1 MTSAMETF
9 SESSKMPRTIPSHTK
24 TPKIPSSTQLSSQS
38 YSFQHPDISTESSSQ
53 FVKQETLSRV
63 EERYSTSSTLN
74 VILLESSTKQAIPSF
89 GIDVSTAAQKEM
101 STTVPSISQGE
112 HVRQQKLSESSVK
125 EKLSLSVSRVTHSTV
140 TSTKLLS
147 SSSKLPGF
155 VYSANNI
162 TTTVAIFLTIRPSPI
177 STEDRFVTTRLHES
191 PTHPIQSTSLL
202 VTDVAIPSNVLSK
215 ATVAIYGS
223 EKRFSDQ
230 KPVLVSSSQVVA
242 LSSSSLAP
250 FTSHS
255 MDAINTSSTLPY
267 PRMSLPKTRYVV
279 TDIFPT
285 PFVFREKS
293 TVMNSSLPFNV
304 DQTSILGN
312 TKIRS
317 LKPLIS
323 LDDPSVFPTRSLR
336 DYKTE
341 EIGTFARN
349 DSLTLS
355 LGSGAEITSLTE
367 TSLQRS
373 VQGSPASFY
382 ESSIRLKADS
392 TMPLEQHSTF
402 LLWSQTAD
410 KSLDP
415 RVTSSL
421 GPGSFSELI
430 TGTSILEN
438 ATEAFSSS
446 PLVSSAIDYS
456 RTPVVISSTKS
467 STTGQSNQ
475 TVDVRILV
483 SSALTKNMSS
493 KRSPSSLKV
502 PSSVS
507 ILQTY
512 ELPSSP
518 FVAERK
524 AFLASSSDTKSFI
537 ATEGG
542 YIYYTTSASQLQST
556 ALKGETITK
565 HVYSIEKLTS
575 RPPVQSSRSTTK
587 TLKVLMKPQAT
598 QITSSLTQFVTKRGY
613 DVYFTTSSY
622 PQLSSPL
629 KGEAMTRASSSQR
642 TQSITVIAETSKL
655 SITHLATHFKQLL
668 SASSILKPS
677 FVTQGNRLFLP
688 TESSRSVGSTTE
700 EEAITKPLHSLS
712 SKTSMPST
720 SKVPFTSS
728 VSEVNTSLSFS
739 SSEKSY
745 VVTRDGFINLLASTF
760 SKFSSLGEVM
770 TSQMYPLSQQQM
782 LSSMSALQASKQR
795 ETPLSAGLYSLPS
808 LSSIVKFSSVFT
820 AEDRET
826 LTLMEDLV
834 ASSKQVLL
842 SPSPQSSSS
851 LQLEATASLLTSKL
865 LSSSK
870 HEELSPPCLYVSSSP
885 IDSLSSSSSMQHLLL
900 SPFSKSSSAQEVQTT
915 KRYLYSVMSS
925 LERVQ
930 SSPSSRFSLA
940 LQREG
945 TESRVSYVR
954 SSPLTK
960 HIPFSTSSLFSSS
973 QLATKIVLD
982 SSARFTLLKFSSS
995 QKITP
1000 VRALLDALKS
1010 SSSGQQTGNTIF
1022 LQLSSL
1028 QEALHRTSQINYQT
1042 SLSSIQSSSS
1052 SQYIMLSSYIRP
1064 SSTLKVLST
1073 ASYVESLASLLPRQ
1087 QILSSVYPRVTSALK
1102 VKSTI
1107 ESLSLPSLQVSSP
1120 PKLEITRSRPSPSQH
1135 EMAPLSSLPAS
1146 SVPRVELNTDLMSS
1160 FTTSFRKLEI
1170 KSSTSLQVSSAPK
1183 DEVTKRLTDSMKTS
1197 LSKDEIRSLLPPK
1210 ASTTFKVAEAIS
1222 LMNSSRTSSS
1232 KHDMQ
1237 SLASPQFSLT
1247 SKLDVTT
1254 SLMDSIR
1261 ISLSKYEMQPKVSS
1275 TPELEV
1281 TTSLTDSIGMSLSKY
1296 EMQPLLSPK
1305 ASSKPRSIEAEYTSL
1320 RSLSSRQP
1328 ILSSTAPQ
1336 LSSAL
1341 KEDATTSHME
1351 SMSTSSF
1358 SRKRALSSLSP
1369 KSTSVKKDKLSP
1381 SRVVS
1386 FTSSLTGQYMLLS
1399 VTNAQTSKLPTKPTV
1414 SKVNSFAIPNPF
1426 MSSVFDEEDYTFF
1439 TTSTF
1444 SLLSPTPTLQWA
1456 QNFLISSSSLYTSML
1471 QERPT
1476 VDQSVS
1482 YERRFTNSLVS
1493 TEERHQT
1500 VTAKVDAPK
1509 IPSLALS
1516 KMVQSSLEPASV
1528 KVVSSPTPIAVQQ
1541 EKCKSFSECSNVKCC
1556 IFIVIDRLAPTS

>member
-1 MTSAMETF
+1 MTRLNISSPVTVSGPNITSAMETF

-63 EERYSTSSTLN
+63 EERHSTSSTLN
-74 VILLESSTKQAIPSF
+74 VIRFSELALLESSTKQVIPSF

-101 STTVPSISQGE
+101 STTVPSISRGE

-125 EKLSLSVSRVTHSTV
+125 EKLSLSVSRVTQSTV
-140 TSTKLLS
+140 TSTKLLNT
-147 SSSKLPGF
+147 SSKLPGF

-162 TTTVAIFLTIRPSPI
+162 TTTVAIFPTIGPSPI
-177 STEDRFVTTRLHES
+177 STEDRFATTRLHES

-267 PRMSLPKTRYVV
+267 PRISLPKMRYVV
-279 TDIFPT
+279 TGIFPT
-285 PFVFREKS
+285 PFVFGEKS

-323 LDDPSVFPTRSLR
+323 LDDPLVVPTRSLR

-355 LGSGAEITSLTE
+355 LGSGAEVISLTE

-382 ESSIRLKADS
+382 ESSTRLKADS

-456 RTPVVISSTKS
+456 KTPVVISSTKS

-475 TVDVRILV
+475 TVDVGILV
-483 SSALTKNMSS
+483 SSALTKNVSS

-518 FVAERK
+518 FLAERK
-524 AFLASSSDTKSFI
+524 AFLVSSF

-542 YIYYTTSASQLQST
+542 YIHYTTSASQLQSM

-622 PQLSSPL
+622 PQLTSPL

-668 SASSILKPS
+668 SASSIMKPS

-688 TESSRSVGSTTE
+688 TESSRSVGSTTK

-728 VSEVNTSLSFS
+728 VSEENTSLSLS
-739 SSEKSY
+739 SSEKSS
-745 VVTRDGFINLLASTF
+745 VVTRDGFINLSASTF

-782 LSSMSALQASKQR
+782 LSSISALQASKQR
-795 ETPLSAGLYSLPS
+795 ETPLSAELYSLPS

-826 LTLMEDLV
+826 LTLMDDLV
-834 ASSKQVLL
+834 VSSKQVLL
-842 SPSPQSSSS
+842 SP
-851 LQLEATASLLTSKL
+851 ARK
-865 LSSSK
+865 
-870 HEELSPPCLYVSSSP
+870 
-885 IDSLSSSSSMQHLLL
+885 
-900 SPFSKSSSAQEVQTT
+900 
-915 KRYLYSVMSS
+915 
-925 LERVQ
+925 
-930 SSPSSRFSLA
+930 
-940 LQREG
+940 G
-945 TESRVSYVR
+945 TESRASYVR

-960 HIPFSTSSLFSSS
+960 HIPLSMSSLFSSS
-973 QLATKIVLD
+973 QLATKSVLD
-982 SSARFTLLKFSSS
+982 SSASFTLLKFSSS

-1028 QEALHRTSQINYQT
+1028 QEALHTTSQINYQT
-1042 SLSSIQSSSS
+1042 SLPSIQSSSS

-1087 QILSSVYPRVTSALK
+1087 HLSSVYPRVTSALK

-1120 PKLEITRSRPSPSQH
+1120 PKLEITRSRPSPTQH

-1146 SVPRVELNTDLMSS
+1146 SVPRVELNTGLMSS

-1170 KSSTSLQVSSAPK
+1170 KSSTSLQVSSASK
-1183 DEVTKRLTDSMKTS
+1183 DEVAKRLTDSMKTS

-1237 SLASPQFSLT
+1237 SLASPQFSLI

-1261 ISLSKYEMQPKVSS
+1261 ISLSKYEMQPKASS

-1281 TTSLTDSIGMSLSKY
+1281 TTSLTDSIVMSLSKY

-1341 KEDATTSHME
+1341 KEDATTSHIE

-1369 KSTSVKKDKLSP
+1369 KFNSVKKDKLSP

-1399 VTNAQTSKLPTKPTV
+1399 VTTAQTSKLPTKPTV

-1426 MSSVFDEEDYTFF
+1426 MSSIFDEEDYTFF

-1541 EKCKSFSECSNVKCC
+1541 EKCMSFSEYSNVKCC
-1556 IFIVIDRLAPTS
+1556 IFIVIDRLASPTS

>member
-1 MTSAMETF
+1 MTRLNISSPVTVSSPSMTSAMETF
-9 SESSKMPRTIPSHTK
+9 SESSKMPRTISSLTHTK
-24 TPKIPSSTQLSSQS
+24 TQKIPSSSQLSSPS
-38 YSFQHPDISTESSSQ
+38 YSFQHPDIFAESNSQ
-53 FVKQETLSRV
+53 FVKEETFSIV
-63 EERYSTSSTLN
+63 GERYSRSSTLN
-74 VILLESSTKQAIPSF
+74 VIRFSELALLESSTKQIIPSF
-89 GIDVSTAAQKEM
+89 GRDVSTATQKEV
-101 STTVPSISQGE
+101 STAVPGISRGE
-112 HVRQQKLSESSVK
+112 DVLQQLSESSVK
-125 EKLSLSVSRVTHSTV
+125 EKLSLSVSRVTHSTF

-147 SSSKLPGF
+147 TSSKLPGF

-162 TTTVAIFLTIRPSPI
+162 TTTVAIFPTIRPSPV
-177 STEDRFVTTRLHES
+177 STEDRFATARQHES

-202 VTDVAIPSNVLSK
+202 VTDVVIPSNVLSK

-230 KPVLVSSSQVVA
+230 KPVLVSSSKDEA
-242 LSSSSLAP
+242 FNSSSLAP

-255 MDAINTSSTLPY
+255 IEAINTSSTLPY
-267 PRMSLPKTRYVV
+267 PRMSLQKTRYVV

-285 PFVFREKS
+285 PFALGEKS
-293 TVMNSSLPFNV
+293 TVMNSSLPFSV
-304 DQTSILGN
+304 DKTSILGN
-312 TKIRS
+312 TKIRT

-323 LDDPSVFPTRSLR
+323 LDDRSVFPTRSLR

-349 DSLTLS
+349 DSSTLS

-367 TSLQRS
+367 TSLQRR

-392 TMPLEQHSTF
+392 TMPLEKHSTF

-421 GPGSFSELI
+421 GPGSFSEHGI

-446 PLVSSAIDYS
+446 PLVSSAIDYAK
-456 RTPVVISSTKS
+456 TPVVISSTKS
-467 STTGQSNQ
+467 SATGQSNQ
-475 TVDVRILV
+475 TVDLTILV
-483 SSALTKNMSS
+483 LRGRTKNMSS
-493 KRSPSSLKV
+493 KRSPSILKV

-507 ILQTY
+507 ISQTY

-537 ATEGG
+537 ATEGR
-542 YIYYTTSASQLQST
+542 YIHYTTSASQLQSMT
-556 ALKGETITK
+556 LKGETITR

-587 TLKVLMKPQAT
+587 TSKVLLKPQAT
-598 QITSSLTQFVTKRGY
+598 RITSSLTQFVTKRGY

-629 KGEAMTRASSSQR
+629 KGGAMTRASSTQR
-642 TQSITVIAETSKL
+642 TQSVTPIAETSKL
-655 SITHLATHFKQLL
+655 SITHLATHFKHLL

-677 FVTQGNRLFLP
+677 LITQGNRLFLP
-688 TESSRSVGSTTE
+688 TDSSRSVGSRAE

-712 SKTSMPST
+712 SRTIMPST

-728 VSEVNTSLSFS
+728 VSEVNTSLSLSISAKS
-739 SSEKSY
+739 S
-745 VVTRDGFINLLASTF
+745 VVTQDGFINLPATTF

-770 TSQMYPLSQQQM
+770 TSQMYSLSRQQM
-782 LSSMSALQASKQR
+782 LSSLSALQASKRR
-795 ETPLSAGLYSLPS
+795 ETPLSAELYSPPS
-808 LSSIVKFSSVFT
+808 LSSIVKFSSEFT
-820 AEDRET
+820 AEDTET
-826 LTLMEDLV
+826 LTLMDDLV

-851 LQLEATASLLTSKL
+851 LQLEATASNLTSEL

-870 HEELSPPCLYVSSSP
+870 HEERSPPCLYASLSP
-885 IDSLSSSSSMQHLLL
+885 IDSLSSSSASMQHLLL
-900 SPFSKSSSAQEVQTT
+900 SLFSKSSSAQEVQTT

-940 LQREG
+940 LQRES
-945 TESRVSYVR
+945 TESRVSCVR
-954 SSPLTK
+954 NSPFTTL
-960 HIPFSTSSLFSSS
+960 IPLSMSSLLSSS
-973 QLATKIVLD
+973 LLTTKSVLD
-982 SSARFTLLKFSSS
+982 SSASSTLLNFSSS
-995 QKITP
+995 QKITA

-1022 LQLSSL
+1022 PQLSSL
-1028 QEALHRTSQINYQT
+1028 QEALHTTSQINYQT
-1042 SLSSIQSSSS
+1042 SLPSRQSSSS
-1052 SQYIMLSSYIRP
+1052 SQYIMLSSYIQP
-1064 SSTLKVLST
+1064 TSTLKVLST
-1073 ASYVESLASLLPRQ
+1073 ASYLESLASLLPRQ

-1102 VKSTI
+1102 VKSTM
-1107 ESLSLPSLQVSSP
+1107 ESSSLPSLQVSSP
-1120 PKLEITRSRPSPSQH
+1120 PKVEITRSRPSPSQH
-1135 EMAPLSSLPAS
+1135 EMASLSSLPAS
-1146 SVPRVELNTDLMSS
+1146 SVPKVELNTGLMSS

-1170 KSSTSLQVSSAPK
+1170 KSLPSLQVSSTPK

-1197 LSKDEIRSLLPPK
+1197 LSKVEIRSLLPPK
-1210 ASTTFKVAEAIS
+1210 ASTTFKVADAIS

-1237 SLASPQFSLT
+1237 SLSSSRFSLT

-1254 SLMDSIR
+1254 NLMDSIR
-1261 ISLSKYEMQPKVSS
+1261 I
-1275 TPELEV
+1275 
-1281 TTSLTDSIGMSLSKY
+1281 SLSKY

-1305 ASSKPRSIEAEYTSL
+1305 ASSKPKLIEAEYTSL

-1328 ILSSTAPQ
+1328 ILSFTAPQ
-1336 LSSAL
+1336 LSSTL
-1341 KEDATTSHME
+1341 KEDAKTSHME
-1351 SMSTSSF
+1351 SMSTNSL
-1358 SRKRALSSLSP
+1358 SRKRALSPVSP
-1369 KSTSVKKDKLSP
+1369 KFTSVKRDKLSP
-1381 SRVVS
+1381 SLVVS
-1386 FTSSLTGQYMLLS
+1386 STSWLTGQYMPLS
-1399 VTNAQTSKLPTKPTV
+1399 VTTVQTSKLPTKPTA
-1414 SKVNSFAIPNPF
+1414 SKINSFAIPSLF
-1426 MSSVFDEEDYTFF
+1426 MSSAFDEEDYTFF

-1444 SLLSPTPTLQWA
+1444 SLLSPTPTLQSA
-1456 QNFLISSSSLYTSML
+1456 RNFLISSSSLFISML
-1471 QERPT
+1471 QERST
-1476 VDQSVS
+1476 ADQSVS
-1482 YERRFTNSLVS
+1482 YERRFTNSLKEGDSSLTLVS
-1493 TEERHQT
+1493 TEEGHQT
-1500 VTAKVDAPK
+1500 VTAKVDAPS
-1509 IPSLALS
+1509 IPTSALKTQVS
-1516 KMVQSSLEPASV
+1516 KMVLSSLEPASV
-1528 KVVSSPTPIAVQQ
+1528 KVVSAPTPTAVQQ
-1541 EKCKSFSECSNVKCC
+1541 EKCKSFSECSNVKC
-1556 IFIVIDRLAPTS
+1556 